1 MALKLTGGYLFIPP
15 RERKQALVK
24 LSACLSPAV
33 ALHFPVSVKMVTRR
47 EKHLRE
53 IPKLSLEREVS
64 SEYIGKCKQ
73 LFTEMPVAPKVV

>member
-15 RERKQALVK
+15 RERKQAPVR
-24 LSACLSPAV
+24 LSACLPPAV
-33 ALHFPVSVKMVTRR
+33 ALHFPASLKMVTRH
-47 EKHLRE
+47 EKCLRE

-73 LFTEMPVAPKVV
+73 LFREMPVVPKVI

>member
-15 RERKQALVK
+15 RERKEALVR

-33 ALHFPVSVKMVTRR
+33 ALHFPAFIKRVTRH
-47 EKHLRE
+47 EKCLRE

-64 SEYIGKCKQ
+64 SEYIGKCKTA
-73 LFTEMPVAPKVV
+73 FHGVGCRS